1 MAEASTVPPP
11 GTPDEL
17 MPAPE
22 SGDVKP
28 LLKFSRAMHNAGPD
42 EYVVWQVCTRDW
54 SDGLSGLGWT
64 DYNPDY
70 AEQFER
76 LLETGGISLRYK
88 PGERY
93 EYEVNVQNM
102 MQTNLRT
109 GKVRGIRRFVI
120 SRADVSHIVRAVTK
134 ADETNTQ
141 VWERWKARQ
150 AAKEAETEEEPEPP
164 ITEPNPKKA
173 KTEE

>member
-1 MAEASTVPPP
+1 M
-11 GTPDEL
+11 
-17 MPAPE
+17 
-22 SGDVKP
+22 
-28 LLKFSRAMHNAGPD
+28 
-42 EYVVWQVCTRDW
+42 
-54 SDGLSGLGWT
+54 
-64 DYNPDY
+64 
-70 AEQFER
+70 
-76 LLETGGISLRYK
+76 RYK

-173 KTEE
+173 KMEE